1 MQKNE
6 NMNTVIHKLNYTLD
20 DNQFY
25 IKRDDLIPQYY
36 GGNKVRIAR
45 EYYKDMMK
53 KKYNCIIAYGS
64 KNSNMCRVIALMS
77 AEKGIPCFII
87 YGCDVGEKNIFGI
100 NDLIVKNAG
109 AIIIESPKNRIKEA
123 VESTFRQAKDMG
135 LLPYYIFGNS
145 EGRGNEKIG
154 VEGYISC
161 YNEIRDY
168 EKKEKIIFDYIFVT
182 SGTGITQAGL
192 IAGKISKIG
201 EEKIVGI
208 SIARKKE
215 QQEDYI
221 LYYLLQYF
229 GNMKKRNREII
240 EVYDRVLQ
248 EGYGHIGEENK
259 KFIFNLCKT
268 DSIPLDFTYTGK
280 GMFGMVKYLRESRIK
295 RKKILFIHTG
305 GTPLF
310 FEDILKKHNT

>member
-1 MQKNE
+1 
-6 NMNTVIHKLNYTLD
+6 MNTIIHKLNYTLD

-36 GGNKVRIAR
+36 GGNKVRIAK
-45 EYYKDMMK
+45 EYYRDMMEK
-53 KKYNCIIAYGS
+53 KCNCIIAYGS

-87 YGCDVGEKNIFGI
+87 YGCDVDYKNTFGI
-100 NDLIVKNAG
+100 NDLIVRNTG
-109 AIIIESPKNRIKEA
+109 AIIIESPKNRIKETI
-123 VESTFRQAKDMG
+123 ESAFKQAKDMG

-154 VEGYISC
+154 VEGYVSC

-192 IAGKISKIG
+192 ITGKVLKVG

-215 QQEDYI
+215 RQEDCI
-221 LYYLLQYF
+221 LYYISQYF
-229 GNMKKRNREII
+229 GNMKKWNEEII
-240 EVYDRVLQ
+240 EVYDHVLQ
-248 EGYGHIGEENK
+248 GGYGHIGEENK
-259 KFIFNLCKT
+259 KFIFNLRKT
-268 DSIPLDFTYTGK
+268 DSIPLDYTYIGK
-280 GMFGMVKYLRESRIK
+280 GMFGMVKYLRENRIK

-310 FEDILKKHNT
+310 FEDILKNINLEK